1 MMGLDHRVSRTA
13 ARPGATGFTLVEA
26 LVVVIVGLLI
36 LAGVHRVFVAGLST
50 QHSTSVQ
57 TELNRKAQVALDGM
71 ISRLRGSSGA
81 VEAGPDRIWFIDQN
95 GDNVRYWATDGTL
108 YEYRSASPGSYSDG
122 MPLATSV
129 SQLAFEYSNHLG
141 QPAATADD
149 VSGVAVELTVARAA
163 YSARLKS
170 SATLRNK

>member
-1 MMGLDHRVSRTA
+1 VSC
-13 ARPGATGFTLVEA
+13 ARAHARSVGFTLVEA
-26 LVVVIVGLLI
+26 LVVVIVGLLV

-50 QHSTSVQ
+50 QDSTSVQ
-57 TELNRKAQVALDGM
+57 TEVNRKSQVALDSM

-81 VEAGPDRIWFIDQN
+81 VESDPNRIWFIDQN
-95 GDNVRYWATDGTL
+95 GDNVRYWVADGTL
-108 YEYRSASPGSYSDG
+108 YEYRSASPGSYSGG

-129 SQLAFEYSNHLG
+129 SQLAFEYSDDLG

-149 VSGVAVELTVARAA
+149 VSSVVVELTVARAA
-163 YSARLKS
+163 YSARLRS

>member
-1 MMGLDHRVSRTA
+1 MGPNPRVSRA
-13 ARPGATGFTLVEA
+13 AAQPGSTGFTLVEA

-57 TELNRKAQVALDGM
+57 TEVNRKAQVALDAM
-71 ISRLRGSSGA
+71 VSRVRGSSGA
-81 VEAGPDRIWFIDQN
+81 VESDPNRIWFIDQN
-95 GDNVRYWATDGTL
+95 GDNVRYWVTDGTL
-108 YEYRSASPGSYSDG
+108 YEYRAASPGKYSDG

-129 SQLAFEYSNHLG
+129 SRLAFEYFNDLG

-149 VSGVAVELTVARAA
+149 VSRVVVELAVARAA
-163 YSARLKS
+163 YSARLRS

>member
-1 MMGLDHRVSRTA
+1 MRRNLRVSCA
-13 ARPGATGFTLVEA
+13 GAHRRSTGFTLVEA
-26 LVVVIVGLLI
+26 LVVVIVGLLV

-57 TELNRKAQVALDGM
+57 TEVNRKAQVALDGM

-81 VEAGPDRIWFIDQN
+81 VESDPNRIWFIDQN
-95 GDNVRYWATDGTL
+95 GDNVRYWVTEGTL
-108 YEYRSASPGSYSDG
+108 YEYRSVSPGSYSDG

-129 SQLAFEYSNHLG
+129 SQLAFEYFNELG

-149 VSGVAVELTVARAA
+149 VSSIVVELTVARAA
-163 YSARLKS
+163 YSSRLRS
-170 SATLRNK
+170 SADFRNK